1 MTSCLA
7 TQRVGKASKTNG
19 KLLQPNK
26 LDEILSIMFEH
37 SIYEPEPVATP
48 TQEGDLFHNYEI
60 KNWDLSK
67 RIYQILGVSAA
78 VNLLALLV
86 FSTTSVLTMKGCD
99 SPLVGNVCQ
108 VLDTIYVGSK
118 LFGTDREY
126 VNAVYDKTE
135 LGDADVT
142 FVDVSGETPPISYP
156 EGYFQIANP
165 EQFLAQVEQAN
176 NPPIDSGFIA
186 PGIPITQPSTGST
199 LIDTPQ
205 RLPKVNSNPIDG
217 DLPSGFGDAGSNPTT
232 RKGRRGGRVKPPV
245 PDQDDTADK
254 KPSETPEPL
263 PTPMSSEAVT
273 AVDINKKPLADFAD
287 DIVTKWDAKEVDLN
301 QPFVVVLNGVLTK
314 EGKLDAEKSKF
325 DLSKQK
331 GDQKMIDVAKAAI
344 QAVGDS
350 GFLTYLRSLDVEKV
364 TITLIQDDKQLTAVI
379 SSSQKTSERANVISS
394 GIGGYIS
401 LGKLKYTDPNADER
415 KLLDGAKATADGK
428 NFVLNFAIP
437 KPVAQEMITRRLK
450 EAQAKKQQQPQPN
463 SGSINKPNNNTAKK

>member
-1 MTSCLA
+1 MATCLA
-7 TQRVGKASKTNG
+7 THRVGNASKTNG

-37 SIYEPEPVATP
+37 SLYEPEPVVTP
-48 TQEGDLFHNYEI
+48 TEEGDLFHNYEI
-60 KNWDLSK
+60 KSWEPSK

-99 SPLVGNVCQ
+99 SPLVSNVCQ

-126 VNAVYDKTE
+126 VDAVYEKTE

-142 FVDVSGETPPISYP
+142 FVDVSGDTPPLSYP

-165 EQFLAQVEQAN
+165 EQFQAMVEQAN
-176 NPPIDSGFIA
+176 NPTTDSGFIA
-186 PGIPITQPSTGST
+186 PGIPITTPSTGSS

-205 RLPKVNSNPIDG
+205 RLPRVNSNPIDG
-217 DLPSGFGDAGSNPTT
+217 DLPTGFGDAGANPTT
-232 RKGRRGGRVKPPV
+232 RKPGRGGRVKPPV
-245 PDQDDTADK
+245 PDEDDTAGT
-254 KPSETPEPL
+254 KPNETPEPL
-263 PTPMSSEAVT
+263 PTPMSSDAVK
-273 AVDINKKPLADFAD
+273 AVEINKKPLADFAD
-287 DIVTKWDAKEVDLN
+287 DVVTKWDAKEVDLN

-314 EGKLDAEKSKF
+314 DGKLDAEKSKF
-325 DLSKQK
+325 DLGKQK
-331 GDQKMIDVAKAAI
+331 GDQKMVDVAKAAI

-364 TITLIQDDKQLTAVI
+364 TITLVQDDKQLTAVI
-379 SSSQKTSERANVISS
+379 SSSQKTSERANAISS

-401 LGKLKYTDPNADER
+401 LGKFKYGDPNTDER
-415 KLLDGAKATADGK
+415 KLLDGAKSTADGN

-463 SGSINKPNNNTAKK
+463 SSSLSKPNNNTAKK

>member
-7 TQRVGKASKTNG
+7 THREGKASNTNG

-48 TQEGDLFHNYEI
+48 TEEGDLFHNYEI

-126 VNAVYDKTE
+126 VDAVYDKTE

-165 EQFLAQVEQAN
+165 EQFQAMVEQAN
-176 NPPIDSGFIA
+176 NPIQPGFIA
-186 PGIPITQPSTGST
+186 PGIPITTPSTGNSI
-199 LIDTPQ
+199 IDTPQ
-205 RLPKVNSNPIDG
+205 RLPKPNPNPIAG
-217 DLPSGFGDAGSNPTT
+217 DLPSGFGDAGSNPTI

-245 PDQDDTADK
+245 PDQDDTAK
-254 KPSETPEPL
+254 VEPTPKPTVEPSEPVTDYVINKRPFTDLADEVNKGIKNKEVNL
-263 PTPMSSEAVT
+263 EAEFTVT
-273 AVDINKKPLADFAD
+273 A
-287 DIVTKWDAKEVDLN
+287 
-301 QPFVVVLNGVLTK
+301 
-314 EGKLDAEKSKF
+314 
-325 DLSKQK
+325 K
-331 GDQKMIDVAKAAI
+331 G
-344 QAVGDS
+344 
-350 GFLTYLRSLDVEKV
+350 
-364 TITLIQDDKQLTAVI
+364 
-379 SSSQKTSERANVISS
+379 
-394 GIGGYIS
+394 
-401 LGKLKYTDPNADER
+401 
-415 KLLDGAKATADGK
+415 
-428 NFVLNFAIP
+428 
-437 KPVAQEMITRRLK
+437 
-450 EAQAKKQQQPQPN
+450 
-463 SGSINKPNNNTAKK
+463 

>member
-1 MTSCLA
+1 
-7 TQRVGKASKTNG
+7 
-19 KLLQPNK
+19 
-26 LDEILSIMFEH
+26 MFEH
-37 SIYEPEPVATP
+37 SLYEAEPVVTP
-48 TQEGDLFHNYEI
+48 TEEGDLFHNYEV
-60 KNWDLSK
+60 KSWEFGP
-67 RIYQILGVSAA
+67 RIYKILAIAGAA
-78 VNLLALLV
+78 NLLALVV
-86 FSTTSVLTMKGCD
+86 FAQTSVLTMKGCD

-126 VNAVYDKTE
+126 VDAVYEKTE

-142 FVDVSGETPPISYP
+142 FVDVSGDTPPISYP

-165 EQFLAQVEQAN
+165 EQFQAMVEQAN
-176 NPPIDSGFIA
+176 NPTPPGFIA
-186 PGIPITQPSTGST
+186 PGIPITTPSTGGS

-205 RLPKVNSNPIDG
+205 KLPQQNSKVLDG
-217 DLPSGFGDAGSNPTT
+217 DLPTGFGDAGSNPTV
-232 RKGRRGGRVKPPV
+232 RIPGRGGRVKPQEPGEGN
-245 PDQDDTADK
+245 TANNN
-254 KPSETPEPL
+254 PSKTPEPL

-287 DIVTKWDAKEVDLN
+287 DVVTKWDSKEVDLN

-314 EGKLDAEKSKF
+314 DGKLDAEKSKF
-325 DLSKQK
+325 DVSKQK

-350 GFLTYLRSLDVEKV
+350 GFLTYLRSLEVEKV

-379 SSSQKTSERANVISS
+379 SSSQKTSERANAISS
-394 GIGGYIS
+394 GIGGYIA
-401 LGKLKYTDPNADER
+401 LGKFKYSDPNTDER
-415 KLLDGAKATADGK
+415 KLLDGAKTTADGK

-463 SGSINKPNNNTAKK
+463 SGSVSKPNNNTAKK